1 MLKKYILLT
10 PILASLLF
18 NSCSDDDFGN
28 SAVQPVTFT
37 TKVTFDSDFD
47 ASKLPVNAKTI
58 LKNTQTGMI
67 YEAVTNSNGEAVFP
81 QLIPGT
87 YSANVSFSLTPA
99 EFETLFGYDAGTE
112 DNIEFNG
119 SAQNVSVNSSN
130 ISIAIE
136 LNSAKI
142 IGGLILKQIY
152 YGGSDIKEGAL
163 FRDQFIEIYN
173 NSNEVIYADGLIFGQ
188 LFGANTVESQSYS
201 QANGQLDWSKGEG
214 NTKGADAN
222 TGYVYVANA
231 VRIPGNGT
239 TYPVQPGQSI
249 TIAQTAINHKGN
261 YTDANGKVIEILK
274 PELTVDL
281 SNADFEVNMTSY
293 LGSQY
298 SYDIQNP
305 AVPDLDIVWWANGNK
320 DLLLDNLGRQAYI
333 LFRAD
338 ENDINGFGKVK
349 NPSNKTTYQYLQLPN
364 DFILDAVETTQ
375 DMGTKL
381 VPKKLQNKQDAG
393 YAYLTAGSYTST
405 SIIRK
410 TQKTINGRIIL
421 KDTNNSTNDFVN
433 IKAEPKIFAQ

>member
-47 ASKLPVNAKTI
+47 ASKFPVNAKTT
-58 LKNTQTGMI
+58 LKNAQTGVT
-67 YEAVTNSNGEAVFP
+67 YEAVTNEKGEAIFP
-81 QLIPGT
+81 QLTPGVYT
-87 YSANVSFSLTPA
+87 ANVVFSITPA
-99 EFETLFGYDAGTE
+99 QFEELFGYPADTE
-112 DNIEFNG
+112 DNVEFNG
-119 SAQNVSVNSSN
+119 SAQNVTVNSTN
-130 ISIAIE
+130 ISLEIE
-136 LNSAKI
+136 LNSVKT

-152 YGGSDIKEGAL
+152 YGGSHIKEGAL
-163 FRDQFIEIYN
+163 FRDQFLEIYN

-188 LFGANTVESQSYS
+188 LFGAYSVESQPYS
-201 QANGQLDWSKGEG
+201 QPNGQLDWSKGEG
-214 NTKGADAN
+214 NKEGARAN
-222 TGYVYVANA
+222 TDFVYVANA
-231 VRIPGNGT
+231 IRVPGNGT
-239 TYPVQPGQSI
+239 TYPVQPGESI

-281 SNADFEVNMTSY
+281 SNADFEVNMTEY

-305 AVPDLDIVWWANGNK
+305 LVPDMDIVWWVANK
-320 DLLLDNLGRQAYI
+320 DLILDNLGRQAYI
-333 LFRAD
+333 LFRATDD
-338 ENDINGFGKVK
+338 EIKGFGKVK
-349 NPSNKTTYQYLQLPN
+349 NPNNKTAYEYLQLPN
-364 DFILDAVETTQ
+364 KYVLDGVETTQ
-375 DMGTKL
+375 DMGSKL

-393 YAYLTAGSYTST
+393 YAYLTGGSYTST

>member
-58 LKNTQTGMI
+58 LKNIQTGM
-67 YEAVTNSNGEAVFP
+67 T
-81 QLIPGT
+81 
-87 YSANVSFSLTPA
+87 
-99 EFETLFGYDAGTE
+99 
-112 DNIEFNG
+112 
-119 SAQNVSVNSSN
+119 
-130 ISIAIE
+130 
-136 LNSAKI
+136 
-142 IGGLILKQIY
+142 
-152 YGGSDIKEGAL
+152 
-163 FRDQFIEIYN
+163 
-173 NSNEVIYADGLIFGQ
+173 NEVIYADGLIFGQ
-188 LFGANTVESQSYS
+188 LFGANTVESQPYS

-214 NTKGADAN
+214 NTKGAEAN

-320 DLLLDNLGRQAYI
+320 DLLFDNLGRQAYI

-338 ENDINGFGKVK
+338 ENDINGFGKV

-364 DFILDAVETTQ
+364 YFILDAVETTQ

-393 YAYLTAGSYTST
+393 YVYLTAGSYTST

>member
-47 ASKLPVNAKTI
+47 ASKFPVNAKTT
-58 LKNTQTGMI
+58 LKNAQTGVT
-67 YEAVTNSNGEAVFP
+67 YEAVTNEKGEAIFP
-81 QLIPGT
+81 QLTPGVYT
-87 YSANVSFSLTPA
+87 ANVVFSITPA
-99 EFETLFGYDAGTE
+99 QFEELFGYPADTE
-112 DNIEFNG
+112 DNVEFNG
-119 SAQNVSVNSSN
+119 SAQNVTVNSTN
-130 ISIAIE
+130 ISLEIE
-136 LNSAKI
+136 LNSVKT

-152 YGGSDIKEGAL
+152 YGGSHIKEGAL
-163 FRDQFIEIYN
+163 FRDQFLEIYN

-188 LFGANTVESQSYS
+188 LFGAYSVESQPYS
-201 QANGQLDWSKGEG
+201 QPNGQLDWSKGEG
-214 NTKGADAN
+214 NKEGARAN
-222 TGYVYVANA
+222 TDFVYVANA
-231 VRIPGNGT
+231 IRVPGNGT
-239 TYPVQPGQSI
+239 TYPVQPGESI

-281 SNADFEVNMTSY
+281 SNADFEVNMTEY

-305 AVPDLDIVWWANGNK
+305 LVPDMDIVWWVANK
-320 DLLLDNLGRQAYI
+320 DLILDNLGRQAYI
-333 LFRAD
+333 LFRATD
-338 ENDINGFGKVK
+338 EEIKGFGKVK
-349 NPSNKTTYQYLQLPN
+349 NPNNKTAYEYLQLPN
-364 DFILDAVETTQ
+364 KYILDGVETTQ
-375 DMGTKL
+375 DMGSKL

-393 YAYLTAGSYTST
+393 YAYLTGGSYTST

-410 TQKTINGRIIL
+410 TQKTVNGRIIL

-433 IKAEPKIFAQ
+433 IKAEQKIFAQ

>member
-1 MLKKYILLT
+1 MLKKLILLT
-10 PILASLLF
+10 PLVATLLF
-18 NSCSDDDFGN
+18 NSCSDDDFGAN
-28 SAVQPVTFT
+28 AVQTINFT
-37 TKVTFDSDFD
+37 TKVKFDADFD
-47 ASKLPVNAKTI
+47 ATKLPVNAKVT
-58 LKNTQTGMI
+58 LKNTQTGGTF
-67 YEAVTNSNGEAVFP
+67 ESNTNENGDAVFP
-81 QLIPGT
+81 QLTPGIYT
-87 YSANVSFSLTPA
+87 ANVSFSITPA
-99 EFETLFGYDAGTE
+99 QFEDMFGYPADSE

-119 SAQNVSVNSSN
+119 SAQNVAVNSSN
-130 ISIAIE
+130 VSLEIE
-136 LNSAKI
+136 LNSAKT

-152 YGGSDIKEGAL
+152 YGGSHIKEGAM

-188 LFGANTVESQSYS
+188 LFGAYSVENQPYS
-201 QANGQLDWSKGEG
+201 QPNGQLDWSKAEG
-214 NTKGADAN
+214 NKEGVKAN
-222 TGYVYVANA
+222 TDFVYVANA
-231 VRIPGNGT
+231 IRIPGNGT

-261 YTDANGKVIEILK
+261 YYDSNGKLIEILK

-281 SNADFEVNMTSY
+281 SNADFEVNMTEY

-305 AVPDLDIVWWANGNK
+305 AVPDMEIVWWVANK
-320 DLLLDNLGRQAYI
+320 DLVLDNLGRQAYI

-338 ENDINGFGKVK
+338 ENEINGFGKVK
-349 NPSNKTTYQYLQLPN
+349 NPSNKTAYQYLQLPN

-375 DMGTKL
+375 DMGSKL

-393 YAYLTAGSYTST
+393 YAYLTAGSYSST

-433 IKAEPKIFAQ
+433 IKAEPKVFAQ

>member
-47 ASKLPVNAKTI
+47 ASKFPVNAKTT
-58 LKNTQTGMI
+58 LKNAQTGVT
-67 YEAVTNSNGEAVFP
+67 YEAVTNEKGEAIFP
-81 QLIPGT
+81 QLTPGVYT
-87 YSANVSFSLTPA
+87 ANVVFSITPA
-99 EFETLFGYDAGTE
+99 QFEELFGYPADTE
-112 DNIEFNG
+112 DNVEFNG
-119 SAQNVSVNSSN
+119 SAQNVTVNSTN
-130 ISIAIE
+130 ISLEIE
-136 LNSAKI
+136 LNSVKT

-152 YGGSDIKEGAL
+152 YGGSHIKEGAL
-163 FRDQFIEIYN
+163 FRDQFLEIYN

-188 LFGANTVESQSYS
+188 LFGAYSVESQPYS
-201 QANGQLDWSKGEG
+201 QPNGQLDWSKGEG
-214 NTKGADAN
+214 NKEGARAN
-222 TGYVYVANA
+222 TDFVYVANA
-231 VRIPGNGT
+231 IRVPGNGT
-239 TYPVQPGQSI
+239 TYPVQPGESI

-281 SNADFEVNMTSY
+281 SNADFEVNMTEY

-305 AVPDLDIVWWANGNK
+305 LVPDMDIVWWVANK
-320 DLLLDNLGRQAYI
+320 DLILDNLGRQAYI
-333 LFRAD
+333 LFRAADD
-338 ENDINGFGKVK
+338 EIKGFGKVK
-349 NPSNKTTYQYLQLPN
+349 NPNNKTTYEYLQLPN
-364 DFILDAVETTQ
+364 KYILDGVETTQ
-375 DMGTKL
+375 DMGSKL

-393 YAYLTAGSYTST
+393 YAYLTGGSYTST

>member
-47 ASKLPVNAKTI
+47 ASKFPVNAKTT
-58 LKNTQTGMI
+58 LKNAQTGVT
-67 YEAVTNSNGEAVFP
+67 YEAVTNEKGEAIFP
-81 QLIPGT
+81 QLTPGVYT
-87 YSANVSFSLTPA
+87 ANVVFSITPA
-99 EFETLFGYDAGTE
+99 EFEELFGYPADTE
-112 DNIEFNG
+112 DNVEFNG
-119 SAQNVSVNSSN
+119 SAQNVTVNSTN
-130 ISIAIE
+130 ISLEIE
-136 LNSAKI
+136 LNSVKT

-152 YGGSDIKEGAL
+152 YGGSHIKEGAL
-163 FRDQFIEIYN
+163 FRDQFLEIYN

-188 LFGANTVESQSYS
+188 LFGAYSVESQPYS
-201 QANGQLDWSKGEG
+201 QPNGQLDWSKGEG
-214 NTKGADAN
+214 NKEGARAN
-222 TGYVYVANA
+222 TDFVYVANA
-231 VRIPGNGT
+231 IRVPGNGT
-239 TYPVQPGQSI
+239 TYPVQPGESI

-281 SNADFEVNMTSY
+281 SNADFEVNMTEY

-305 AVPDLDIVWWANGNK
+305 LVPDMDIVWWVANK
-320 DLLLDNLGRQAYI
+320 DLILDNLGRQAYI
-333 LFRAD
+333 LFRATD
-338 ENDINGFGKVK
+338 EEIKGFGKVK
-349 NPSNKTTYQYLQLPN
+349 NPNNKTAYEYLQLPN
-364 DFILDAVETTQ
+364 KYILDGVETTQ
-375 DMGTKL
+375 DMGSKL

-393 YAYLTAGSYTST
+393 YAYLTGGSYTST

-410 TQKTINGRIIL
+410 TQKTVNGRIIL

-433 IKAEPKIFAQ
+433 IKAEQKIFAQ

>member
-47 ASKLPVNAKTI
+47 ASKFPVNAKTT
-58 LKNTQTGMI
+58 LKNAQTGVT
-67 YEAVTNSNGEAVFP
+67 YEAVTNEKGEAIFP
-81 QLIPGT
+81 QLTPGVYT
-87 YSANVSFSLTPA
+87 ANVVFSITPA
-99 EFETLFGYDAGTE
+99 QFEELFGYPADTE
-112 DNIEFNG
+112 DNVEFNG
-119 SAQNVSVNSSN
+119 SAQNVTVNSTN
-130 ISIAIE
+130 ISLEIE
-136 LNSAKI
+136 LNSVKT

-152 YGGSDIKEGAL
+152 YGGSHIKEGAL
-163 FRDQFIEIYN
+163 FRDQFLEIYN

-188 LFGANTVESQSYS
+188 LFGAYSVESQPYS
-201 QANGQLDWSKGEG
+201 QPNGQLDWSKGEG
-214 NTKGADAN
+214 NKEGARAN
-222 TGYVYVANA
+222 TDFVYVANA
-231 VRIPGNGT
+231 IRVPGNGT
-239 TYPVQPGQSI
+239 TYPVQPGESI

-281 SNADFEVNMTSY
+281 SNADFEVNMTEY

-305 AVPDLDIVWWANGNK
+305 LVPDMDIVWWVANK
-320 DLLLDNLGRQAYI
+320 DLILDNLGRQAYI
-333 LFRAD
+333 LFRATDD
-338 ENDINGFGKVK
+338 EIKGFGKVK
-349 NPSNKTTYQYLQLPN
+349 NPNNKTAYEYLQLPN
-364 DFILDAVETTQ
+364 KYILDGVETTQ
-375 DMGTKL
+375 DMGSKL

-393 YAYLTAGSYTST
+393 YAYLTGGSYTST